1 MDALNY
7 TSVDETSIRYD
18 GWRIVA
24 VCFLLATFGWAFGFY
39 GQSVYVAELQ
49 RLHGWPASLI
59 SSGTTFF
66 YLSGAALVA
75 FVSEAIKGF
84 GPRNCMIAGI
94 CTMAVAA
101 VSIGQVREPWQLY
114 LANAVLAFGW
124 AGTSLGMIT
133 NTLGLW
139 FDKKRGMAISLA
151 LNGASFGGIVGVPL
165 LVTAIG
171 HFGFSGAM
179 TASAVVMVV
188 VMVPVILLS
197 VGRPPVHAS
206 ASAVEAA
213 DAPSPT
219 QIRARAFRDIGFL
232 SVSTAFALV
241 LFAQVGFIVHL
252 ISFLDSVIGRQ
263 QAAIAVALLTAMAVV
278 GRVLFSFVIDR
289 MNQRLASALSF
300 VSQAVALLIVIN
312 VHHDYALIAACA
324 LFGFSVGNLITL
336 PALIVQREFEPRSF
350 GVLVSLITAINQ
362 ITYAFGPG
370 VVGLLRDLSG
380 SYTLPF
386 YGCIAVELTAAVLI
400 MIRGRGK
407 KDLSPE
413 EREAASRRIGHGPH
427 GLGWRFAPPDHEDLR
442 FPLPQQFLQIQP
454 FREHRERS
462 VRRARPFFLRPVAV
476 ELDTVL
482 VGIAQIERL
491 ADAVIAGAVKLDA
504 GLDHAIQ
511 RIRQRRAGGI
521 ENGGVKQ
528 PGGARRRRMAAFAF
542 PGVEPDVVVIAAG
555 RNERRAGAH
564 PLHHLEAEH
573 AAIEAQ
579 RAFEVGDLEMDMPDP
594 GAGNDGWVLG
604 HVVSVRNSEPRPAC
618 GAARLDFTRSGKS
631 G

>member
-1 MDALNY
+1 MDARNY
-7 TSVDETSIRYD
+7 SPLDEASIRYD
-18 GWRIVA
+18 GWRIVV
-24 VCFLLATFGWAFGFY
+24 VCFLLATFGWGLGFY

-66 YLSGAALVA
+66 YLFGAALVA
-75 FVSEAIKGF
+75 FVSEAIKAF
-84 GPRNCMIAGI
+84 GPRNCLVAG
-94 CTMAVAA
+94 TFAMAAA
-101 VSIGQVREPWQLY
+101 AISIGQVREPWQLY

-124 AGTSLGMIT
+124 AGTSLGIIT
-133 NTLGLW
+133 NVLGLW
-139 FDKKRGMAISLA
+139 FDRKRGMAISLA

-165 LVTAIG
+165 LIMAIG
-171 HFGFSGAM
+171 YFGFSGAM
-179 TASAVVMVV
+179 TASAVAMVA

-197 VGRPPVHAS
+197 VGRPPVHLS

-219 QIRARAFRDIGFL
+219 QIRAQAFRDIGFL
-232 SVSTAFALV
+232 SVSAAFALV

-252 ISFLDSVIGRQ
+252 IAFLDSVIGRQ

-300 VSQAVALLIVIN
+300 VSQAIALLIVIN

-336 PALIVQREFEPRSF
+336 PALIVQREFDPRSF

-400 MIRGRGK
+400 MVRGK
-407 KDLSPE
+407 TS
-413 EREAASRRIGHGPH
+413 S
-427 GLGWRFAPPDHEDLR
+427 LR
-442 FPLPQQFLQIQP
+442 
-454 FREHRERS
+454 
-462 VRRARPFFLRPVAV
+462 
-476 ELDTVL
+476 
-482 VGIAQIERL
+482 
-491 ADAVIAGAVKLDA
+491 GA
-504 GLDHAIQ
+504 
-511 RIRQRRAGGI
+511 
-521 ENGGVKQ
+521 
-528 PGGARRRRMAAFAF
+528 
-542 PGVEPDVVVIAAG
+542 
-555 RNERRAGAH
+555 
-564 PLHHLEAEH
+564 
-573 AAIEAQ
+573 
-579 RAFEVGDLEMDMPDP
+579 
-594 GAGNDGWVLG
+594 
-604 HVVSVRNSEPRPAC
+604 
-618 GAARLDFTRSGKS
+618 
-631 G
+631 

>member
-1 MDALNY
+1 LDARNF
-7 TSVDETSIRYD
+7 TPVDETSIRYD
-18 GWRIVA
+18 GWRIVV
-24 VCFLLATFGWAFGFY
+24 VCFLLATFGWGLGFY

-66 YLSGAALVA
+66 YLFGAALVA
-75 FVSEAIKGF
+75 FVSEAIKAF
-84 GPRNCMIAGI
+84 GPRNCLVAG
-94 CTMAVAA
+94 TLAMAAA
-101 VSIGQVREPWQLY
+101 AISIGQVREPWQLY

-124 AGTSLGMIT
+124 AGTSLGIIT

-151 LNGASFGGIVGVPL
+151 LNGASFGGIAGVPL
-165 LVTAIG
+165 LIMAIG

-179 TASAVVMVV
+179 TASAVAMVA

-206 ASAVEAA
+206 AGDLDAA

-232 SVSTAFALV
+232 SMSSAFALV

-252 ISFLDSVIGRQ
+252 IAFLDAVIGRQ
-263 QAAIAVALLTAMAVV
+263 QAAVAMALLTAMAVV

-336 PALIVQREFEPRSF
+336 PALIVQREFDPRSF

-370 VVGLLRDLSG
+370 VVGLLRDLWG

-386 YGCIAVELTAAVLI
+386 YGCVAVELTAAVLV
-400 MIRGRGK
+400 MIRGR
-407 KDLSPE
+407 
-413 EREAASRRIGHGPH
+413 A
-427 GLGWRFAPPDHEDLR
+427 
-442 FPLPQQFLQIQP
+442 
-454 FREHRERS
+454 
-462 VRRARPFFLRPVAV
+462 
-476 ELDTVL
+476 
-482 VGIAQIERL
+482 
-491 ADAVIAGAVKLDA
+491 
-504 GLDHAIQ
+504 
-511 RIRQRRAGGI
+511 
-521 ENGGVKQ
+521 
-528 PGGARRRRMAAFAF
+528 
-542 PGVEPDVVVIAAG
+542 
-555 RNERRAGAH
+555 
-564 PLHHLEAEH
+564 
-573 AAIEAQ
+573 
-579 RAFEVGDLEMDMPDP
+579 
-594 GAGNDGWVLG
+594 
-604 HVVSVRNSEPRPAC
+604 
-618 GAARLDFTRSGKS
+618 KS
-631 G
+631 SS